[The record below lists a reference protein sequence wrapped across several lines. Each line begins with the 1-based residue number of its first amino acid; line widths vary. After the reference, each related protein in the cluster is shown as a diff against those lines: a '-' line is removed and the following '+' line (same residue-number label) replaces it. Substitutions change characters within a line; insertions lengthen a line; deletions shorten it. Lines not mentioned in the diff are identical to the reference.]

1 MLTCTKPIDGGP
13 KSLNAGLKFEEDGS
27 DGEEPQDP
35 KTKEQDEKQ
44 SQIKKMKSTISQPM
58 ISHHPTC
65 KEVRK
70 SSQIGCGEWMAQN
83 THILVRNQP
92 R

>member
-35 KTKEQDEKQ
+35 KTKEQDERQ
-44 SQIKKMKSTISQPM
+44 SQIKK
-58 ISHHPTC
+58 
-65 KEVRK
+65 
-70 SSQIGCGEWMAQN
+70 
-83 THILVRNQP
+83 
-92 R
+92 